1 MKNEV
6 GTAAPARGDQGAM
19 ERNLISHNRA
29 SAEKLRRGGALS
41 IEPEAAVTGEKMFGK
56 TEKLS

>member
-19 ERNLISHNRA
+19 ERNLLEVVAPLEDVVDILAHYRRHLQVDDS
-29 SAEKLRRGGALS
+29 SAAERSDLRRL
-41 IEPEAAVTGEKMFGK
+41 
-56 TEKLS
+56 